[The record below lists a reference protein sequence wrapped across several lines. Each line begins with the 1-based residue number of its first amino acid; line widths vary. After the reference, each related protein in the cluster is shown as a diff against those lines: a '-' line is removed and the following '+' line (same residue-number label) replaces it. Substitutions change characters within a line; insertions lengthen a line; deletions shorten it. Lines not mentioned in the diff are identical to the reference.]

1 MVTSAAPD
9 PRVDLFYAASQ
20 SHVKIGRSPTE
31 RLWREAA
38 SAGRP
43 IALA

>member
-9 PRVDLFYAASQ
+9 PCVNLFYAASQ
-20 SHVKIGRSPTE
+20 SQVKIGRSPTE

-38 SAGRP
+38 GAGRP
-43 IALA
+43 IGLA